1 MLFPVNVWTVPRA
14 APRKLPA
21 GSPIQGTGS
30 RPAAPGRQLWQS
42 VGMPTRWEYGSL
54 ITIAL
59 APSEQQP
66 PEHTVGILV
75 TAMQARV
82 VSVVELG
89 DLVPGERYAAM
100 NAVGQEGWII
110 TGPSVRS
117 DFSRGT
123 PVRIGGATRLAPW
136 MAQTLANQPV
146 GMWARGYFEYPLRRP
161 LD

>member
-1 MLFPVNVWTVPRA
+1 
-14 APRKLPA
+14 
-21 GSPIQGTGS
+21 
-30 RPAAPGRQLWQS
+30 
-42 VGMPTRWEYGSL
+42 MPTRWEYGSL

-59 APSEQQP
+59 AASEQQS

-75 TAMQARV
+75 TSMHARV

-100 NAVGQEGWII
+100 NAVGEEGWII
-110 TGPSVRS
+110 TGPGVRS

-136 MAQTLANQPV
+136 MAHTLADQTV
-146 GMWARGYFEYPLRRP
+146 GGWSRGYFEYPLRRP

>member
-1 MLFPVNVWTVPRA
+1 
-14 APRKLPA
+14 
-21 GSPIQGTGS
+21 
-30 RPAAPGRQLWQS
+30 
-42 VGMPTRWEYGSL
+42 MPTRWEYGSL

-59 APSEQQP
+59 APTEQQP

-100 NAVGQEGWII
+100 NAVGEEGWII

-117 DFSRGT
+117 DFSRGA
-123 PVRIGGATRLAPW
+123 PARIGGATRLAPW

-146 GMWARGYFEYPLRRP
+146 GLWSRGYFEYPLRRP